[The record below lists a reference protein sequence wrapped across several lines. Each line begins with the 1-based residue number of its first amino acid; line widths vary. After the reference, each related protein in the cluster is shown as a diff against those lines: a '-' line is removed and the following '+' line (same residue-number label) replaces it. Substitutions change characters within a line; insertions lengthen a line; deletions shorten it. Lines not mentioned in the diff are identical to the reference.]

1 MLINRFALLAQLDR
15 VFGYEP
21 KGQGFESLAARQR
34 TQYTFCALCSFLFYS
49 FLRKGFEPERVCAAR
64 KGAGGTFSAQSGLH
78 GTARTAWGGQ
88 AEADTKYLQNPLQ
101 RANEKALKSLIYK
114 DFKAFLLCKMPL
126 CNMPKPT

>member
-101 RANEKALKSLIYK
+101 RAKPKSLEIL
-114 DFKAFLLCKMPL
+114 DI
-126 CNMPKPT
+126 